1 MSREHAVREAV
12 ERFLARVRQET
23 DNQLQVLAA
32 ELLQVVQG
40 DARTNRLD
48 VERAAVDVA
57 RAVAQGGHHARHDLI
72 ARVVDAIR
80 RLDDATSL
88 RGILDALALGA
99 AAEAARVAVLVVDD
113 TMLRSFR
120 HHGFAP
126 GLAPPDM
133 PVTASPVLSGA
144 VLLRQVTTIAPS
156 DGRPDPHLPAFMRL
170 EPGQTG
176 LFVDCALAA
185 GSKWISCGARG
196 RWYLR
201 SCAVH
206 QAVWRRCATARS
218 SRPFAWRADEAWCLN
233 RRTLPDALAQ
243 RAPRAAR
250 HFQQA
255 LVRDA
260 DQVAPL
266 VLGTVER
273 GIAACDELIES
284 LQVRL

>member
-1 MSREHAVREAV
+1 MSREHAVRDAV

-23 DNQLQVLAA
+23 DNQLQALAA

-57 RAVAQGGHHARHDLI
+57 RAVAQGGLHARHDLI

-144 VLLRQVTTIAPS
+144 VLLRQVTPVAPS
-156 DGRPDPHLPAFMRL
+156 DGRPDPNLPAFMRL
-170 EPGQTG
+170 EPGHTG
-176 LFVDCALAA
+176 LIMPLTVGKEVVALVYAD
-185 GSKWISCGARG
+185 GPDR
-196 RWYLR
+196 
-201 SCAVH
+201 
-206 QAVWRRCATARS
+206 
-218 SRPFAWRADEAWCLN
+218 RADD
-233 RRTLPDALAQ
+233 PG
-243 RAPRAAR
+243 APVWSE
-250 HFQQA
+250 QVEV
-255 LVRDA
+255 LVRHA
-260 DQVAPL
+260 SARLENVTSQR
-266 VLGTVER
+266 TVEVLT
-273 GIAACDELIES
+273 GPA
-284 LQVRL
+284 